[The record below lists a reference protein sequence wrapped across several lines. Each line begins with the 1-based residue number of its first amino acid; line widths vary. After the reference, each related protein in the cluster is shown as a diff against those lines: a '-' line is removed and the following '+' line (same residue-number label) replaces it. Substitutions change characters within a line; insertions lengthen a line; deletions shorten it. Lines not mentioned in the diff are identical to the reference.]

1 MYECPN
7 CSANLKFDI
16 QKQQLCCEHCGTT
29 VDPYNFSREK
39 DAEEYEAT
47 LFTCPQC
54 GAQILSEDTTA
65 ATFCSFCGAS
75 TILDSRISKEKSPK
89 YILPFTKT
97 KEDCKASYAKMMRR
111 AIFAPNEL
119 KDESYIEKFRGIYM
133 PYFIYSFEKKGPV
146 TFYGR
151 KTHRS
156 GDYLITK
163 HYDLNCEIEE
173 EYKGL
178 AYDASSTFS
187 DNLSRAI
194 GPFDTQN
201 SRPFTPAFLSGFYA
215 DTSDVDS
222 YTYQN
227 DAQELVIDDGCRHL
241 ANNSVCRR
249 YNVSTGSPNSSLSNA
264 VRPSKTTS
272 ELAMFPVWFLSY
284 RNGDRV
290 SYTVINGQTGKAAAD
305 LPVDQKK
312 YLIGSVLLSLPI
324 FILLNLFF
332 TITPTR
338 ILLLAVLLALV
349 CILISNAQLTR
360 ILARERGEDDKGLAS
375 AQNRPTSASKDDL
388 ANEIADAREHA
399 GKRQQSQ
406 SNRQSRLTKV
416 LLTYV
421 IALFTTFLAFQLLT
435 GVMIRRTLTSG
446 NTRLGFV
453 PVFGMIVII
462 LIFSRLLAKQSG
474 STFRRQGTLKQRY
487 LSHIKEKL
495 PTLIKPLGGIL
506 TAIVILIVNPV
517 SDWFYYLGAFAC
529 MGTVL
534 WAIMDII
541 RQHNLLTTRK
551 LPQLNRRG
559 GDENA

>member
-1 MYECPN
+1 MYGCPN

-16 QKQQLCCEHCGTT
+16 KKQQLCCKHCGTT
-29 VDPYNFSREK
+29 VDPYDFSKEK

-54 GAQILSEDTTA
+54 GAQILSEDTTV

-97 KEDCKASYAKMMRR
+97 KEDCKASYAKMMRW

-163 HYDLNCEIEE
+163 HYDLDCEIEE

-194 GPFDTQN
+194 GPFDTKN

-222 YTYQN
+222 YTYLN
-227 DAQELVIDDGCRHL
+227 DAQELVIDDGCRCL
-241 ANNSVCRR
+241 SNNSVCRR
-249 YNVSTGSPNSSLSNA
+249 YNVYRDNLNSSLSNA

-312 YLIGSVLLSLPI
+312 YLIGSALLSLPI

-332 TITPTR
+332 TITPVK
-338 ILLLAVLLALV
+338 ILLLAVFLALV

-360 ILARERGEDDKGLAS
+360 IFVREKGEDDKGLAS
-375 AQNRPTSASKDDL
+375 AQNRPTSASADDL

-399 GKRQQSQ
+399 GKRQKSQ
-406 SNRQSRLTKV
+406 SGRQSRVTKV

-421 IALFTTFLAFQLLT
+421 IVLFTTFLAFQLLA
-435 GVMIRRTLTSG
+435 GVMIRGTSG
-446 NTRLGFV
+446 SIRLGFV
-453 PVFGMIVII
+453 PVFEMLVVI
-462 LIFSRLLAKQSG
+462 LIASRFLAKHAG
-474 STFRRQGTLKQRY
+474 KRSTMKQRY
-487 LSHIKEKL
+487 FSHIKEKL

-506 TAIVILIVNPV
+506 LAIGVLIVNPV
-517 SDWFYYLGAFAC
+517 SDWFYYFGAFAC

-541 RQHNLLTTRK
+541 RQHNLLTMRK
-551 LPQLNRRG
+551 LPQLNKRG

>member
-1 MYECPN
+1 MYGCPN
-7 CSANLKFDI
+7 CSANLKFNI
-16 QKQQLCCEHCGTT
+16 ERQQLYCEHCGTT
-29 VDPYNFSREK
+29 VDPYDFSKEK

-111 AIFAPNEL
+111 AIFAPDEL
-119 KDESYIEKFRGIYM
+119 KDESHIEKFRGIYM

-163 HYDLNCEIEE
+163 HYDLDCEIEE

-194 GPFDTQN
+194 GPFDTKN
-201 SRPFTPAFLSGFYA
+201 SKTFTPAFLSGFYA

-227 DAQELVIDDGCRHL
+227 DAQELVIDDGCRQL
-241 ANNSVCRR
+241 ANNSVCRQ
-249 YNVSTGSPNSSLSNA
+249 YNVSGNNTNHSLYNA

-272 ELAMFPVWFLSY
+272 ELAMLPVWFLSY

-305 LPVDQKK
+305 LPVDLKK
-312 YLIGSVLLSLPI
+312 YLVGSALLSLPI
-324 FILLNLFF
+324 FILLNMFF
-332 TITPTR
+332 TITPTK
-338 ILLLAVLLALV
+338 ILLLAALLALV
-349 CILISNAQLTR
+349 CILISNVQLTN
-360 ILARERGEDDKGLAS
+360 LFAREQGEDDKGLAS
-375 AQNRPTSASKDDL
+375 AQNCPTSTSEADL
-388 ANEIADAREHA
+388 ANEIADAREHS
-399 GKRQQSQ
+399 KDRQKSQ
-406 SNRQSRLTKV
+406 SGMQNKVTKV
-416 LLTYV
+416 LSTYV
-421 IALFTTFLAFQLLT
+421 IVLFTTFLAFQLLA
-435 GVMIRRTLTSG
+435 GAMMRRSLTSG
-446 NTRLGFV
+446 NTQLRLM
-453 PVFGMIVII
+453 PVFEMIVII
-462 LIFSRLLAKQSG
+462 IILTRLLAKHSG
-474 STFRRQGTLKQRY
+474 SPAGGRGTMKQRY
-487 LSHIKEKL
+487 FSHIKDKL

-506 TAIVILIVNPV
+506 IAIVVLIVNPV

-541 RQHNLLTTRK
+541 KQHNLLTTRK

>member
-1 MYECPN
+1 MYGCPN
-7 CSANLKFDI
+7 CSANLKFNI
-16 QKQQLCCEHCGTT
+16 ERQQLYCEHCGTT
-29 VDPYNFSREK
+29 MDPYDFSTET

-97 KEDCKASYAKMMRR
+97 KEDCKASYVKMMRR
-111 AIFAPNEL
+111 AIFAPDEL
-119 KDESYIEKFRGIYM
+119 KDESHIEKFRGIYM

-146 TFYGR
+146 TFYGH

-163 HYDLNCEIEE
+163 HYDLDCEIEE

-194 GPFDTQN
+194 GPFDTKN
-201 SRPFTPAFLSGFYA
+201 SKTFTPAFLSGFYA
-215 DTSDVDS
+215 DTSDVDP

-227 DAQELVIDDGCRHL
+227 DAQELVIDDGCRQL
-241 ANNSVCRR
+241 ANNSVCRQ
-249 YNVSTGSPNSSLSNA
+249 YNVSWNNMNRSLYNA

-272 ELAMFPVWFLSY
+272 EFAMLPVWFLSY

-305 LPVDQKK
+305 LPVDLKK
-312 YLIGSVLLSLPI
+312 YLIGSALLSLPI
-324 FILLNLFF
+324 FILLNMFF
-332 TITPTR
+332 TITPTK
-338 ILLLAVLLALV
+338 ILLLAALLALV
-349 CILISNAQLTR
+349 CILISNVQLTN
-360 ILARERGEDDKGLAS
+360 IFAREQGEDDKGLAS
-375 AQNRPTSASKDDL
+375 AQNCPTSTSEADL

-399 GKRQQSQ
+399 EMRQKQTA
-406 SNRQSRLTKV
+406 NKHSRIQKI

-421 IALFTTFLAFQLLT
+421 TLTFATALSFQLLT
-435 GVMIRRTLTSG
+435 GLMTRRTSSFSV
-446 NTRLGFV
+446 TRLM
-453 PVFGMIVII
+453 PILEMTII
-462 LIFSRLLAKQSG
+462 LFVSLRLLAKHSG
-474 STFRRQGTLKQRY
+474 SPSGRRDTMKQHY
-487 LSHIKEKL
+487 FSHIKEKL

-506 TAIVILIVNPV
+506 IAIIVLIVNPV

-541 RQHNLLTTRK
+541 KQHNLLTMRK

>member
-1 MYECPN
+1 MYRCPN

-16 QKQQLCCEHCGTT
+16 ERQQLYCEHCETT
-29 VDPYNFSREK
+29 VDPYNFSKEK

-54 GAQILSEDTTA
+54 GAQILSEDATA

-111 AIFAPNEL
+111 AIFAPDEL

-163 HYDLNCEIEE
+163 RYNLDCEIEE

-194 GPFDTQN
+194 GPFDTKS

-227 DAQELVIDDGCRHL
+227 DAQEFVIDDGCRRL
-241 ANNSVCRR
+241 ARDSVCRS
-249 YNVSTGSPNSSLSNA
+249 YNVSRDNPGSSLSNA
-264 VRPSKTTS
+264 VCPSKVIS
-272 ELAMFPVWFLSY
+272 ELAMLPVWFLSY

-290 SYTVINGQTGKAAAD
+290 SYAVINGQTGKAAAD

-332 TITPTR
+332 TITPTK
-338 ILLLAVLLALV
+338 ILLLAVLLAFV
-349 CILISNAQLTR
+349 CLLISNTQLTR

-375 AQNRPTSASKDDL
+375 AQNRTSFASEADL
-388 ANEIADAREHA
+388 ANEMADAREHA
-399 GKRQQSQ
+399 GKRQKPQSDMR
-406 SNRQSRLTKV
+406 NRISRVLTI
-416 LLTYV
+416 Y
-421 IALFTTFLAFQLLT
+421 
-435 GVMIRRTLTSG
+435 
-446 NTRLGFV
+446 
-453 PVFGMIVII
+453 VII
-462 LIFSRLLAKQSG
+462 LFSIFFLGGMIIPGLIRAGSIQLGFMPVFEVIVVILIASRFLGRHSG
-474 STFRRQGTLKQRY
+474 STANGRSTMKQLY
-487 LSHIKEKL
+487 FGHLKEKL
-495 PTLIKPLGGIL
+495 SILIKPLGGIL
-506 TAIVILIVNPV
+506 LAIVVLIVNPV
-517 SDWFYYLGAFAC
+517 SDWFYYISAFVC

-541 RQHNLLTTRK
+541 RQHNLLTMRK
-551 LPQLNRRG
+551 LPQLNKRG